1 MDSSA
6 VLWILAWS
14 GVISVLIFVLTGIL
28 GQLLPLIEAWRK
40 LRSTFRDDSERNRS
54 EGSELALA
62 QECTN
67 APTADPVQ
75 SETAGSAI
83 GAERH
88 GEADSAAPAPPS
100 HQ

>member
-6 VLWILAWS
+6 IIWILAWS

-40 LRSTFRDDSERNRS
+40 LRSTFRGDGERNR
-54 EGSELALA
+54 EGGGALA
-62 QECTN
+62 QACTD
-67 APTADPVQ
+67 APTADLAQ
-75 SETAGSAI
+75 SEDTGSAT
-83 GAERH
+83 GAEWH
-88 GEADSAAPAPPS
+88 DAADSAASTPPS

>member
-28 GQLLPLIEAWRK
+28 GQLIPLVRAWRK
-40 LRSTFRDDSERNRS
+40 LRSTFRDDSEPNQPADG
-54 EGSELALA
+54 EAPPA
-62 QECTN
+62 QKNTD
-67 APTADPVQ
+67 AQTANPVQ
-75 SETAGSAI
+75 SEAAGSAV
-83 GAERH
+83 GAERL